1 VPCAKGQM
9 QTYVRLCRRSC
20 VACMCMNA
28 MSQANVLTWMRMC
41 IVHGLCTHEHLVCC
55 ACGDSVASRVSEERR
70 PTARRRRRE
79 NGAERETR
87 ESRVER
93 AESSSSMSRRA
104 RRCQGR
110 GRPHRAPRPAATR
123 TVSVATWEGGVHSS
137 NPETLWPPHAPV
149 YCLSCVI
156 G

>member
-1 VPCAKGQM
+1 MGCVHM
-9 QTYVRLCRRSC
+9 SILC
-20 VACMCMNA
+20 VALA
-28 MSQANVLTWMRMC
+28 VTVS
-41 IVHGLCTHEHLVCC
+41 H
-55 ACGDSVASRVSEERR
+55 RVSEERR

-104 RRCQGR
+104 RSAGDAR
-110 GRPHRAPRPAATR
+110 GEADPAARPAQR
-123 TVSVATWEGGVHSS
+123 LHVSVATWEGGVQSS

-149 YCLSCVI
+149 YCLSCVARDRSVKF
-156 G
+156 